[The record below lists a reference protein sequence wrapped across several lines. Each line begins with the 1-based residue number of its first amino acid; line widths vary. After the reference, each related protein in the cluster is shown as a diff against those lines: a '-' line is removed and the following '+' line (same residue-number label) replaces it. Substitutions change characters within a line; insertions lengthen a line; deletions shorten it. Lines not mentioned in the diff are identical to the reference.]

1 MSRYGILIY
10 MWMMLSNNTTIT
22 AKDAQGNDA
31 ITAYLP
37 IDGQGINALPDSEV

>member
-1 MSRYGILIY
+1 
-10 MWMMLSNNTTIT
+10 MWTTLSKKHKTT